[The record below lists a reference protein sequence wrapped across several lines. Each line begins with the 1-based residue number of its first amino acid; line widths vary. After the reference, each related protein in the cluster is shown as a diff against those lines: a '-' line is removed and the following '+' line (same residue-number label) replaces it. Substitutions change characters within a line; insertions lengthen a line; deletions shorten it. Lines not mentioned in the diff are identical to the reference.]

1 MTPNEPTRRHPIV
14 TDNDGLETGMRRV
27 TIYARPVS
35 THMRSVI
42 ERERYHVV
50 CRECPV
56 EHLFEA
62 DDDATGL
69 QRAHTD
75 ETGHRVV
82 VGRI

>member
-1 MTPNEPTRRHPIV
+1 MNSTTRDV
-14 TDNDGLETGMRRV
+14 K
-27 TIYARPVS
+27 
-35 THMRSVI
+35 
-42 ERERYHVV
+42 YHVV
-50 CRECPV
+50 CRECLV
-56 EHLFEA
+56 ERLFEA